1 MGSEMCIRD
10 SFGARLFR
18 GPSHGGRRCRSRPH
32 GGHLPLARLLKH
44 SVPDRSGLA
53 APLLIPQGPRGAVP
67 PLQVVERV
75 VGAAGR
81 PPCVLMATCC
91 VWLLEHMGRGQ
102 VSRRMPKSMPP
113 FFGWA
118 MRACRS
124 MRNQALAGS
133 VSLVCFGSLRAGC
146 WFRFGVAVRPQ
157 LVRSHACPG

>member
-1 MGSEMCIRD
+1 MHD
-10 SFGARLFR
+10 SDQFINQVIIDLLAEVRFLYWEISLGRVWRAFKRPAR
-18 GPSHGGRRCRSRPH
+18 
-32 GGHLPLARLLKH
+32 A
-44 SVPDRSGLA
+44 SGL
-53 APLLIPQGPRGAVP
+53 
-67 PLQVVERV
+67 
-75 VGAAGR
+75 
-81 PPCVLMATCC
+81 VLS
-91 VWLLEHMGRGQ
+91 LGRGQ

-133 VSLVCFGSLRAGC
+133 VSLVSFGSLRAGC